1 MGFFIARHSLKT
13 PTMNEARI
21 KWLLRRGM
29 KELDVMFTR
38 YYEHRYPQAPE
49 AERAAFRALLDGPQE
64 PDIYA
69 WAMGFEPP
77 PAAFSEV
84 ILEFQRHR

>member
-1 MGFFIARHSLKT
+1 ME
-13 PTMNEARI
+13 EARI

-38 YYEHRYPQAPE
+38 YYAHRYPVAH
-49 AERAAFRALLDGPQE
+49 ATERAAFITLLDGPQE

-69 WAMGFEPP
+69 WAMGFEEP
-77 PAAFSEV
+77 PAEFKEV
-84 ILEFQRHR
+84 ILEFRNYR

>member
-1 MGFFIARHSLKT
+1 ME
-13 PTMNEARI
+13 EARI

-38 YYEHRYPQAPE
+38 YYAHRYPVAPA
-49 AERAAFRALLDGPQE
+49 AERAAFIKLLDGPQE

-69 WAMGFEPP
+69 WAMGFEAA
-77 PAAFSEV
+77 PAEFVEV
-84 ILEFQRHR
+84 IHEFRNYR

>member
-1 MGFFIARHSLKT
+1 MD
-13 PTMNEARI
+13 EARI

-29 KELDVMFTR
+29 KELDVMFGR
-38 YYEHRYPQAPE
+38 YHQHRYPVAPE

-69 WAMGFEPP
+69 WAMGFEEP
-77 PAAFSEV
+77 PAEFAEV
-84 ILEFQRHR
+84 ILEFRNYR

>member
-1 MGFFIARHSLKT
+1 ME
-13 PTMNEARI
+13 EARI

-38 YYEHRYPQAPE
+38 YHTHRYPVAPPL
-49 AERAAFRALLDGPQE
+49 ERAAFIALLDGPQE

-69 WAMGFEPP
+69 WAMDFEECPP
-77 PAAFSEV
+77 EFIEV
-84 ILEFQRHR
+84 IREFRNYR

>member
-1 MGFFIARHSLKT
+1 
-13 PTMNEARI
+13 MNEARI

-29 KELDVMFTR
+29 KELDVMFGR
-38 YYEHRYPQAPE
+38 YHQHRYPVAPA
-49 AERAAFRALLDGPQE
+49 AERAAFVALLDGPQE

-77 PAAFSEV
+77 PEEFAEV
-84 ILEFQRHR
+84 IREFRNYR

>member
-1 MGFFIARHSLKT
+1 
-13 PTMNEARI
+13 MNEARI

-38 YYEHRYPQAPE
+38 YYQQRYAVAPE
-49 AERAAFRALLDGPQE
+49 AERAAFIALLDGPQE

-77 PAAFSEV
+77 PVQFADV
-84 ILEFQRHR
+84 IREFRQYR

>member
-1 MGFFIARHSLKT
+1 
-13 PTMNEARI
+13 MNEARI

-29 KELDVMFTR
+29 KELDVMFGR
-38 YYEHRYPQAPE
+38 YHAHRYPVAPE

-69 WAMGFEPP
+69 WAMGFAEPP
-77 PAAFSEV
+77 AEFAEV
-84 ILEFQRHR
+84 MREFRQYR